1 MDEAQAGERLAHQV
15 KTYAEG
21 RANDVARGAE
31 TPRLAALL
39 LQKYGRGVIDAV
51 TTIYESPRAADGI
64 SRVLDEETAR
74 IDPDWR
80 AHDRERWAGRP
91 ADVVSCDGTAASRE

>member
-1 MDEAQAGERLAHQV
+1 MVKEQAVEQLVQQV
-15 KTYAEG
+15 RDYADG
-21 RANDVARGAE
+21 RAKDVARNAE

-51 TTIYESPRAADGI
+51 ATIYGSPRAADAIG
-64 SRVLDEETAR
+64 RALDEETVR

-80 AHDRERWAGRP
+80 EHDRERWAGRP
-91 ADVVSCDGTAASRE
+91 ADVVAKG